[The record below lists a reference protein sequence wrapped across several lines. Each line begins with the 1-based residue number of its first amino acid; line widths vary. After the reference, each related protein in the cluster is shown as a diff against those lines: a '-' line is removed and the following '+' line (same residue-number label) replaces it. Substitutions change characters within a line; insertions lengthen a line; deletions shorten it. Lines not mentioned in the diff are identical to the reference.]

1 MLVNCWLCWLF
12 CYVNCVDCV
21 NYVDNV
27 DNVDNV
33 SYVGELLMLA
43 VAPAWGIAGV
53 DSRNTPNWIIP
64 RGSILFLYLS
74 LYLFLSDQIQPFS
87 PFGEQQPTAA
97 PIAVTWQQSRP
108 ITGRAGA
115 SWSGTYRDR
124 RPNERRE
131 KGVGRGEGEGGGWR
145 PPSLQYIS
153 GDPRENR
160 KIDRNL
166 KYSAS
171 VLFLVLSLT
180 LTYTVLSLFV
190 SDNRRI
196 IVNFGVGV
204 RTRQERTTAFWWA
217 H

>member
-74 LYLFLSDQIQPFS
+74 LYLFLSDQIQPFPPLESSNQQRPPLPSRDSRADQS
-87 PFGEQQPTAA
+87 PAGPGPAGAEPTAIGGQTRGEKRGWGGA
-97 PIAVTWQQSRP
+97 RERGEAGGPPPSSTSRETRER
-108 ITGRAGA
+108 TGRQIG
-115 SWSGTYRDR
+115 
-124 RPNERRE
+124 
-131 KGVGRGEGEGGGWR
+131 
-145 PPSLQYIS
+145 IS
-153 GDPRENR
+153 N
-160 KIDRNL
+160 
-166 KYSAS
+166 
-171 VLFLVLSLT
+171 
-180 LTYTVLSLFV
+180 TVHQFCS
-190 SDNRRI
+190 
-196 IVNFGVGV
+196 
-204 RTRQERTTAFWWA
+204 
-217 H
+217 